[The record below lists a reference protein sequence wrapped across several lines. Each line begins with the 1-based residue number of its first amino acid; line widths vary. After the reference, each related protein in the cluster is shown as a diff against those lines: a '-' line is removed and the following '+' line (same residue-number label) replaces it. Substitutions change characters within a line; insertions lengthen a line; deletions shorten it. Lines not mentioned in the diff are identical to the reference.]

1 MAVRLS
7 IILLFLLPVIAQAQL
22 KSEFIGICTFDDFSN
37 TTGDNYR
44 GDILNFIDRY
54 NLGVTTKN
62 IQVGDEIID
71 GSGDVFE
78 VLTVHS
84 TASNFEADVTV
95 QARVSASGAPTGSG
109 QVYRPTVNGIVPPGS
124 VDNLGLSNVTK
135 GLIDMHNALRLDSLL
150 GTVANGDSIIA
161 IGFANDSLSIT
172 MESDTVYTAII
183 PVDSLHQLQA
193 DSIAALYDS
202 LGVKV
207 DTIIAGNNISVTY
220 AEGAYTIS
228 APNPDVGTDDQT
240 AGEVWYNDSY
250 LPLNV
255 NDVQQAID
263 SLKRDLDAVS
273 SGASDGVATAGALD
287 VGNEEIDMT
296 VAAPGSAFSIDLS
309 GIEGMSSFSGWDT
322 DASDDFSGAYLDLD
336 FAGTT
341 GLSDGIDNVDDAD
354 ASVTNEG
361 SLSVAAGTGS
371 TAVINSN
378 TSGSAG
384 VTIEA
389 QAGIGIT
396 ENTGIGTIFIE
407 NTGDLSATN
416 ELDIIGFTG
425 DVGSAQQIGDGEF
438 LDLEGGFGVAT
449 VMSTDKVEIKA
460 DTSQLATVWA
470 LGDSLSNIASGT
482 GWLKDSLE
490 SGDVRINS
498 GTYELEINAAA
509 APVDS
514 AVFSLIG
521 KDGEKVFFGNVD
533 VVGLDPMG
541 LFINDIVSLD
551 GSNIANVGNSGRIAV
566 GNSSNEINILG
577 DTIRFLITFQ
587 AVDSLNEVDY
597 IYGEKNGILQ
607 KVFTSNLLT
616 TAALDTIGGGG
627 SAFWEDASGTVRTVS
642 ASSGLDFVFG
652 STQLDGSES
661 SANDERFFFDNSKG
675 YFFAGSATDTVADDA
690 NRGFYSAS
698 FGLDNMASGY
708 TSSVTG
714 GERNIA
720 SGNDSHIG
728 GGQNNTVTNLGGV
741 VTGGRFN
748 TNESLYGS
756 IGGGTLNEIPN
767 TSAEYA
773 TIPGGYKAKAE
784 LYGALTHA
792 SGAFDTDSVGQA
804 QNMQV
809 TVRGEGTGTSDFDLF
824 LDGGARR
831 VTVPNNAFWSLTGT
845 CITVVVD
852 IGTSINLEEGDSN
865 ADLLIGKAQNYEGTV
880 TTDVGVVGGTG
891 TYDDPDGDMLQSGV
905 LITADDTNNALKV
918 TCTPPSALY
927 GGTATT
933 VTRAACT
940 LMITQLKY

>member
-1 MAVRLS
+1 MF
-7 IILLFLLPVIAQAQL
+7 FLLPVFAQAQL
-22 KSEFIGICTFDDFSN
+22 KSEFIGICTFDDFTN

-62 IQVGDEIID
+62 IQIGDEIID

-78 VLTVHS
+78 VTTVHG

-95 QARVSASGAPTGSG
+95 QAKVSSSGAPTGSG
-109 QVYRPTVNGIVPPGS
+109 QVYRPTANGIIPPGS

-135 GLIDMHNALRLDSLL
+135 GLIDMHNALKLDSLL
-150 GTVANGDSIIA
+150 GTVANGDSIA
-161 IGFANDSLSIT
+161 NVSFALDTLSIT
-172 MESDTVYTAII
+172 MESDTVFKTYI
-183 PVDSLHQLQA
+183 PLDSLHQLQA
-193 DSIAALYDS
+193 DSIASLYDS

-207 DTIIAGNNISVTY
+207 DTIIAGNNINITY
-220 AEGAYTIS
+220 ANGQYTIS
-228 APNPDVGTDDQT
+228 APDPNVGTDDQT

-273 SGASDGVATAGALD
+273 SGASDGVATAGSLD
-287 VGNEEIDMT
+287 VGNEEIDVT

-309 GIEGMSSFSGWDT
+309 AIETLGSFSGWDT
-322 DASDDFSGAYLDLD
+322 DASNDFDGAWGSLTGVPAGFADNVDD
-336 FAGTT
+336 
-341 GLSDGIDNVDDAD
+341 VDDAD

-361 SLSVAAGTGS
+361 ALSVTTGGVNS
-371 TAVINSN
+371 AHINSN
-378 TSGSAG
+378 TTGSSHI
-384 VTIEA
+384 TIEG
-389 QAGIGIT
+389 QAGIGVT
-396 ENTGIGTIFIE
+396 ENTTTRTIFIE
-407 NTGDLSATN
+407 NTGDLDATN
-416 ELDIIGFTG
+416 EIDIIGFTG

-438 LDLEGGFGVAT
+438 LDLEGGFGVIT
-449 VMSTDKVEIKA
+449 TMSTDKANFKA
-460 DTSQLATVWA
+460 DTTQLATVWA
-470 LGDSLSNIASGT
+470 LGDSLSNT
-482 GWLKDSLE
+482 KGWLKDSLE
-490 SGDVRINS
+490 AGDVFIDS
-498 GTYELEINAAA
+498 GTNELQIDASSS
-509 APVDS
+509 PVDS

-521 KDGEKVFFGNVD
+521 SDGEKVYFGNID
-533 VVGLDPMG
+533 AVGLDPMG
-541 LFINDIVSLD
+541 LFINDIVSLEGNNTVKV
-551 GSNIANVGNSGRIAV
+551 GSSGVITL
-566 GNSSNEINILG
+566 GNSSNEVIING
-577 DTIRFLITFQ
+577 DTIRFAITFQ

-597 IYGEKNGILQ
+597 LYGEKNGILQ

-616 TAALDTIGGGG
+616 TNALDTIGGG
-627 SAFWEDASGTVRTVS
+627 SAFWEDNSGTVRTVS

-661 SANDERFFFDNSKG
+661 SANDERFLFDNSKG
-675 YFFAGSATDTVADDA
+675 YFFAGSATDTVANDA

-698 FGLDNMASGY
+698 FGLDNIASGY

-728 GGQNNTVTNLGGV
+728 GGQNNTATNLGAV

-792 SGAFDTDSVGQA
+792 SGAFDTDSIGQA

-852 IGTSINLEEGDSN
+852 IGTSTDLEEGDSN

-880 TTDVGVVGGTG
+880 TTDIGVVGGTG
-891 TYDDPDGDMLQSGV
+891 TYDDPDGDMIQSGV
-905 LITADDTNNALKV
+905 LITPDDANNALKV
-918 TCTPPSALY
+918 TCTPPSAFY